1 MLKIRNIQKEYR
13 TGTLVQKALDGVS
26 LSFRE
31 NEFVAVLGPSGS
43 GKTTLLNIIGG
54 LDHCDSGELIING
67 VPTERYKS
75 RDWDAYRNHSVGFIF
90 QSYNLIP
97 HQTLRSNVELAMTLA
112 GVGRSERRHRA
123 EEELDRVGLKDQMH
137 KKPAQLSGGQMQR
150 VAIARALVN
159 HPTIVLADEPT
170 GALDS
175 DTGEQV
181 MQLLKEVA
189 KNHLVIMVTHNPELA
204 ERYATRIIKL
214 RDGRVKSDSNPYD
227 PGAQGDF
234 AQKPGAQEDAAE
246 EKSGAREDITDKES
260 ETGDIEKG
268 RIVAGDAAGGKTFRK
283 KKPSMSFFTA
293 LALSVSNLLSKKA
306 RTILVAFAASIG
318 ITGIALIL
326 SLSTGAHDYINRM
339 EENALSEYPLQITSS
354 SFSMESMMTS
364 FSQIRMSVR
373 EQETESGHV
382 EEQQILGSML
392 AGSGTNDLA
401 ALKRWLDSG
410 YSGIEDVT
418 RCVSY
423 AYGISPQ
430 IYLKEGEGYRQVNP
444 DQTMSAVGISMSD
457 NLTSMMSVWNSNDL
471 FCKLPEKEEMYQDSY
486 KVLAG
491 HWPEKM
497 NECVLVL
504 MPGGGVPDYLLYS
517 MGLKDASERDQIISN
532 VVNGEEVDTSMGE
545 SGEYDPEDFLGIS
558 FRVLPACR
566 NYYYDD
572 KLGVWLNGAE
582 DTERMNRLLDKAQE
596 ISISGVVMPESGNSI
611 GLIELGIDYMPELM
625 DYLLEEA
632 ADSEI
637 VRQQLKNPDIDV
649 LTGVEFGE
657 TGNNMLAGIADLV
670 EIHPEKLP
678 DAVSFD
684 WEKLD
689 SVIREHGSLS
699 AVQTVRIIRELSR
712 TGESPTLQEVIDD
725 LIPALMELFEVD
737 EEKISEAITI
747 EMDEE
752 RMRQMYAS
760 QSPAQEVSLRG
771 NLLRFGYADPD
782 EPSMITIYPNDF
794 ESKDRV
800 IDILEA
806 YNSTMEK
813 EGYEEKVISYT
824 DYVGSLMSSVTTII
838 DVITYVLIAFVAVSL
853 VVSSIMIGI
862 ITYISVLERRK
873 EIGILRAM
881 GASRGNITQVF
892 NAETFT
898 IGLLAGLFGIA
909 LTLLTL
915 IPINM
920 AIHSY
925 TDQPVSAFLPAY
937 AAGVLVV
944 LCVIL
949 NLIGGF
955 LPACKAARQD
965 PVDALRSE

>member
-1 MLKIRNIQKEYR
+1 MLEIRHIHKEYK

-54 LDHCDSGELIING
+54 LDHCDSGELIIDG
-67 VPTERYKS
+67 IPTQKYKS

-97 HQTLRSNVELAMTLA
+97 HQSLRSNVELAMTLA
-112 GVGRSERRHRA
+112 GTGRSERRARA

-189 KNHLVIMVTHNPELA
+189 KDHLVIMVTHNPELA

-214 RDGRVKSDSNPYD
+214 RDGKVRSDSNPYD
-227 PGAQGDF
+227 PGADEQPVP
-234 AQKPGAQEDAAE
+234 AKDARP
-246 EKSGAREDITDKES
+246 ARS
-260 ETGDIEKG
+260 S
-268 RIVAGDAAGGKTFRK
+268 RVR
-283 KKPSMSFFTA
+283 KPSMSFLTA
-293 LALSVSNLLSKKA
+293 LSLSVSNLFSKKA

-326 SLSTGAHDYINRM
+326 SLSSGAHDYIYRM

-354 SFSMESMMTS
+354 SFSMESMMGS
-364 FSQIRMSVR
+364 FSRMRMDMSA
-373 EQETESGHV
+373 QTQTESGGSGQV
-382 EEQQILGSML
+382 REQQILGGML
-392 AGSGTNDLA
+392 AGTGTNDLA
-401 ALKRWLDSG
+401 ALKRWFDSG

-418 RCVSY
+418 RSVSY
-423 AYGISPQ
+423 SYGISPQ

-444 DQTMSAVGISMSD
+444 DQTMGAVGISMSES
-457 NLTSMMSVWNSNDL
+457 LTSMLSVWNSNDL
-471 FCKLPEKEEMYQDSY
+471 FCKLPDDEEIYRDSY

-491 HWPEKM
+491 HWPKKTD
-497 NECVLVL
+497 ECVLVL
-504 MPGGGVPDYLLYS
+504 LPGGGVPDYLLYS
-517 MGLKDASERDQIISN
+517 MGLKDARQRDEIIED
-532 VVNGEEVDTSMGE
+532 VVNGDTVDTSME
-545 SGEYDPEDFLGIS
+545 RSTEYAPEEFLGIS

-566 NYYYDD
+566 MYSYD
-572 KLGVWLNGAE
+572 KKMGVWLDDSA
-582 DTERMNRLLDKAQE
+582 DPKRMNELLDRAKE
-596 ISISGVVMPESGNSI
+596 IRISGVVQPGDANSM
-611 GLIELGIDYMPELM
+611 GLLEVGIDYRPELM
-625 DYLLEEA
+625 NDLLEEA

-637 VRQQLKNPDIDV
+637 VRQQLKSPDIDV
-649 LTGVEFGE
+649 LTGAPFGKE
-657 TGNNMLAGIADLV
+657 TDAMTRAVMDLV

-684 WEKLD
+684 WEKLEQ
-689 SVIREHGSLS
+689 VMEEHGRLS
-699 AVQTVRIIRELSR
+699 AVQTVRVIRELTR
-712 TGESPTLQEVIDD
+712 TGESPTLKKVFDD
-725 LIPALMELFEVD
+725 LLPALMELFRVD
-737 EEKISEAITI
+737 ESRISEAISLT
-747 EMDEE
+747 MDEE
-752 RMRQMYAS
+752 KLRRMYAGQGGVNES
-760 QSPAQEVSLRG
+760 SLRA
-771 NLLRFGYADPD
+771 NLIRFGYADVNV
-782 EPSMITIYPNDF
+782 PSMITIYPNDF
-794 ESKDRV
+794 ESKDKV
-800 IDILEA
+800 TAILDA
-806 YNSTMEK
+806 YNSTMKK
-813 EGYEEKVISYT
+813 EGYEDKVISYT

-881 GASRGNITQVF
+881 GASRSNITQVF
-892 NAETFT
+892 NAETFI
-898 IGLLAGLFGIA
+898 IGLLAGAFGIV
-909 LTLLTL
+909 LTLLAL

-925 TDQPVSAFLPAY
+925 TDQPVSAFLPVRGAII
-937 AAGVLVV
+937 LII
-944 LCVIL
+944 LCVVL

-955 LPACKAARQD
+955 MPACKASRQD

>member
-1 MLKIRNIQKEYR
+1 MRISEQVRQRQMLEIRHIHKEYK

-54 LDHCDSGELIING
+54 LDHCDSGELIIDG
-67 VPTERYKS
+67 IPTQKYKS

-97 HQTLRSNVELAMTLA
+97 HQSLRSNVELAMTLA
-112 GVGRSERRHRA
+112 GTGRSERRARA

-189 KNHLVIMVTHNPELA
+189 KDHLVIMVTHNPELA

-214 RDGRVKSDSNPYD
+214 RDGKVRSDSNPYD
-227 PGAQGDF
+227 PGADEQPVP
-234 AQKPGAQEDAAE
+234 AKDARP
-246 EKSGAREDITDKES
+246 ARS
-260 ETGDIEKG
+260 S
-268 RIVAGDAAGGKTFRK
+268 RVR
-283 KKPSMSFFTA
+283 KPSMSFLTA
-293 LALSVSNLLSKKA
+293 LSLSVSNLFSKKA

-326 SLSTGAHDYINRM
+326 SLSSGAHDYIYRM

-354 SFSMESMMTS
+354 SFSMESMMGS
-364 FSQIRMSVR
+364 FSRMRMDLSGQTQAESEGSGQVR
-373 EQETESGHV
+373 
-382 EEQQILGSML
+382 EQQILGGML
-392 AGSGTNDLA
+392 AGTGTNDLA
-401 ALKRWLDSG
+401 ALKRWFDSG
-410 YSGIEDVT
+410 YSGIEEVT

-444 DQTMSAVGISMSD
+444 DQTMGAVGISMSE
-457 NLTSMMSVWNSNDL
+457 NLSSMLSVWNSNDL
-471 FCKLPEKEEMYQDSY
+471 FCKLPDKEEIYRDSY

-491 HWPEKM
+491 HWPKKM
-497 NECVLVL
+497 DECVLVL
-504 MPGGGVPDYLLYS
+504 LPGGGVPDYLLYS
-517 MGLKDASERDQIISN
+517 MGLKDAARRDEIIED
-532 VVNGEEVDTSMGE
+532 VVNGDTVDTSMTRSE
-545 SGEYDPEDFLGIS
+545 EYDPEDFLGIS

-566 NYYYDD
+566 MYSYDD
-572 KLGVWLNGAE
+572 KMGVWLDHSGDTKWMNEQLDGAKQI
-582 DTERMNRLLDKAQE
+582 R
-596 ISISGVVMPESGNSI
+596 ISGVVQPADANSM
-611 GLIELGIDYMPELM
+611 GLLELGIDYRPELM
-625 DYLLEEA
+625 NYLLEEA
-632 ADSEI
+632 SGSEI
-637 VRQQLKNPDIDV
+637 VRRQLENPDIDV
-649 LTGVEFGE
+649 LTGAPFGKE
-657 TGNNMLAGIADLV
+657 TDAMTRAVMDLV

-684 WEKLD
+684 WEKLEQ
-689 SVIREHGSLS
+689 VMEEHGRLS
-699 AVQTVRIIRELSR
+699 AVQTVRVIRKLTR
-712 TGESPTLQEVIDD
+712 TGESPTLRQVLDD
-725 LIPALMELFEVD
+725 LLPALMELFRVD
-737 EEKISEAITI
+737 ESRISEAISFT
-747 EMDEE
+747 MDEE
-752 RMRQMYAS
+752 KLRRMYAGQGGVNES
-760 QSPAQEVSLRG
+760 SLRA
-771 NLLRFGYADPD
+771 NLIRFGYADVNV
-782 EPSMITIYPNDF
+782 PSMITIYPNDF
-794 ESKDRV
+794 ESKDKV
-800 IDILEA
+800 TAILDA
-806 YNSTMEK
+806 YNSTMKK
-813 EGYEEKVISYT
+813 EGYEDKVISYT

-892 NAETFT
+892 NAETFI
-898 IGLLAGLFGIA
+898 IGLLAGAFGIV
-909 LTLLTL
+909 LTLLAL

-925 TDQPVSAFLPAY
+925 TDQPVSAFLPVRGA
-937 AAGVLVV
+937 VILII
-944 LCVIL
+944 LCVVL

-955 LPACKAARQD
+955 LPACKASRQD

>member
-1 MLKIRNIQKEYR
+1 MLQIREIHKEYR

-31 NEFVAVLGPSGS
+31 SEFVAVLGPSGS
-43 GKTTLLNIIGG
+43 GKTTLLNIVGG
-54 LDHCDSGELIING
+54 LDHCDSGELIIDG
-67 VPTERYKS
+67 VPTESYRS

-97 HQTLRSNVELAMTLA
+97 HQTLRRNVELALTLA
-112 GVGRSERRHRA
+112 GTGRSERRARA
-123 EEELDRVGLKDQMH
+123 EEALERVGLKDQMH
-137 KKPAQLSGGQMQR
+137 KKPLQLSGGQMQR

-159 HPTIVLADEPT
+159 RPTIVLADEPT

-175 DTGEQV
+175 ETGEQV
-181 MQLLKEVA
+181 MQLLQEVA
-189 KNHLVIMVTHNPELA
+189 KDHLVIMVTHNPELA
-204 ERYATRIIKL
+204 ERYATRIIRL
-214 RDGRVKSDSNPYD
+214 RDGRVKSDSDPYD
-227 PGAQGDF
+227 PEAPQGASEAKPSGQAIQTAPQG
-234 AQKPGAQEDAAE
+234 AASALTGS
-246 EKSGAREDITDKES
+246 KKRAR
-260 ETGDIEKG
+260 
-268 RIVAGDAAGGKTFRK
+268 
-283 KKPSMSFFTA
+283 KPSMSFFTA
-293 LALSVSNLLSKKA
+293 LSLSVSNLLSKKA

-354 SFSMESMMTS
+354 SFSMETMMSS
-364 FSQIRMSVR
+364 FSGMRLTQAV
-373 EQETESGHV
+373 ETEGTGTGQV
-382 EEQQILGSML
+382 KEQQILGSLL

-401 ALKRWLDSG
+401 ALKRWFDSG

-430 IYLKEGEGYRQVNP
+430 IYLKEKGGYRQVNP
-444 DQTMSAVGISMSD
+444 DQTMSAVGISMSE

-471 FCKLPEKEEMYQDSY
+471 FCKLPDREEIYQDSY
-486 KVLAG
+486 NVLAG
-491 HWPEKM
+491 HWPAEM
-497 NECVLVL
+497 NEVVLVL
-504 MPGGGVPDYLLYS
+504 LPGGGVPDYLLYS
-517 MGLKDASERDQIISN
+517 MGLKDASERDEIIED
-532 VVNGEEVDTSMGE
+532 VVNGDAVDTSME
-545 SGEYDPEDFLGIS
+545 KSQEYNPQDFLGIS

-566 NYYYDD
+566 TYSYDE
-572 KLGVWLNGAE
+572 KLGVWLNNAGDE
-582 DTERMNRLLDKAQE
+582 ERMEALLDGAQE
-596 ISISGVVMPESGNSI
+596 ITICGVAAPKDRNSM
-611 GLIELGIDYMPELM
+611 GLLELGIDYRPELM
-625 DYLLEEA
+625 DHLLKEA
-632 ADSEI
+632 ADSPI
-637 VRQQLKNPDIDV
+637 VKQQLASPDVDV
-649 LTGVEFGE
+649 LTGTQFGE
-657 TGNNMLAGIADLV
+657 TGDAISRAVMDLI

-684 WEKLD
+684 WEGLD
-689 SVIREHGSLS
+689 RVMEEKGRLS

-725 LIPALMELFEVD
+725 LLPALMELLRVD
-737 EEKISEAITI
+737 ESRISEAITFT
-747 EMDEE
+747 MDEE
-752 RMRQMYAS
+752 KLRQMYAG
-760 QSPAQEVSLRG
+760 QSAEGASGLRA
-771 NLLRFGYADPD
+771 NLIRFGYADPD
-782 EPSMITIYPNDF
+782 VPSMITIYPNNF
-794 ESKDRV
+794 EAKDRV

-813 EGYEEKVISYT
+813 EGYPEKVISYT

-881 GASRGNITQVF
+881 GASRRNITQVF
-892 NAETFT
+892 NAETFI
-898 IGLLAGLFGIA
+898 IGIMAGAFGIA
-909 LTLLTL
+909 LTLLAL

-925 TDQPVSAFLPAY
+925 TDQPVSAFLPAGS
-937 AAGVLVV
+937 ALVLIA
-944 LCVIL
+944 LCVVL

-955 LPACKAARQD
+955 LPACKASRQD
-965 PVDALRSE
+965 PVEALRSE